1 MIEAIVDAL
10 LETIGETIY
19 RTFAWIFGRSE
30 TDADASGEPID
41 HPCLEAAE

>member
-19 RTFAWIFGRSE
+19 RTFAGIFGRSE
-30 TDADASGEPID
+30 TDAGTPGEPLD
-41 HPCLEAAE
+41 HPCLEVAE